1 MPVAEDLVSI
11 TPCSD
16 GLPATGFVR
25 LANILAPRGP
35 LPISKS
41 SWWEGVRTGRYPQPI
56 KLGPRITAW
65 RCEDIRTLL
74 ETGVRI

>member
-1 MPVAEDLVSI
+1 MPIAAVTTSVALA
-11 TPCSD
+11 SD
-16 GLPATGFVR
+16 GLPIAGYVR

-41 SWWEGVRTGRYPQPI
+41 SWWEGVRAQRYPQPI

-65 RCEDIRTLL
+65 RCEDIRALVQQ
-74 ETGVRI
+74 GAA